1 MQLKYLTAVPL
12 LVGVSLA
19 QNSTTTSSS
28 SVPTCSFT
36 GWDTGSNIAY
46 YAGASSATYEACD
59 ALCDANTA
67 CLSFSYNA
75 AGPDCILYDYV
86 VEGNDV
92 ADANSPNTFYDRG
105 GVCPTTTTTTSTSTS
120 TTPTTTATPTC
131 TGFVG
136 YDDGTNIGKYRVPAP
151 DPISAATDVPPRIL
165 RRCRVGHVLR
175 LPCAMRCELGVL
187 EFRAHLRAR
196 VYPLQLHCGGQRC
209 RLRERREH
217 LLRPWWSLPNDDD
230 FHRHFHF
237 QHRDPDANGCF
248 RQCEYCLVPLPV
260 PPVTRQGRLLTGM
273 V

>member
-1 MQLKYLTAVPL
+1 MQLKYLTVVPL

-46 YAGASSATYEACD
+46 YADASYATYAACD

-75 AGPDCILYDYV
+75 AGPDCILYDYA

-136 YDDGTNIGKYRVPAP
+136 YDDGTNIGYYA
-151 DPISAATDVPPRIL
+151 DAASATYSGCLAL
-165 RRCRVGHVLR
+165 C
-175 LPCAMRCELGVL
+175 
-187 EFRAHLRAR
+187 
-196 VYPLQLHCGGQRC
+196 
-209 RLRERREH
+209 
-217 LLRPWWSLPNDDD
+217 
-230 FHRHFHF
+230 
-237 QHRDPDANGCF
+237 DANSACLSFGLTSAPACILYNYTVEGNDVAYASAGNTFYDRGGVCPTTTTSTVTSTSSTATPTQTGAFANIDFEETVPF
-248 RQCEYCLVPLPV
+248 RHRPL
-260 PPVTRQGRLLTGM
+260 
-273 V
+273 